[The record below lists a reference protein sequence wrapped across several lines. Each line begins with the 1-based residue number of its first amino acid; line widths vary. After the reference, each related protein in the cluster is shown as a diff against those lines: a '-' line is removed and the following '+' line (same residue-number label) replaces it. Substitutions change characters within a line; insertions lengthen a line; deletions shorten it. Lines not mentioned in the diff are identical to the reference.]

1 MKKQTW
7 IVVTFALVAAG
18 QWVGAQGSGG
28 TGSGGAG
35 GGGAGSGGAGS
46 GGTNTVR
53 RVRPNN
59 GYARGVAN
67 YGVNTITIGGR
78 NTRTITP
85 RIMVQNFSLRGQRI
99 MLRGGLI
106 IPLSGGGTGG
116 GGTGGG
122 GGTTPPGGGGI
133 GPAVMPPGVLGM
145 PAPSPRPAPTPGGGG
160 ALPPGAVGIQ
170 APQPRR

>member
-28 TGSGGAG
+28 AGSGGTG

-85 RIMVQNFSLRGQRI
+85 RIMVQDFSKRGARILLRSKRW
-99 MLRGGLI
+99 GGEEY
-106 IPLSGGGTGG
+106 PYKVLSGRNTGGGNTGGGNTGGGTN
-116 GGTGGG
+116 TG
-122 GGTTPPGGGGI
+122 
-133 GPAVMPPGVLGM
+133 
-145 PAPSPRPAPTPGGGG
+145 
-160 ALPPGAVGIQ
+160 
-170 APQPRR
+170 PQPIGFW